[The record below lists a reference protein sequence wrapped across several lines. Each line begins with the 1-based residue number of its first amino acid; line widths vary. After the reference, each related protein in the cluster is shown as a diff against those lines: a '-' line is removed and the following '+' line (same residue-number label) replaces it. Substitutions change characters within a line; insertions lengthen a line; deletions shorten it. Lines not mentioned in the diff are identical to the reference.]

1 MNFIGVLLCRYVGAG
16 AAFSTSACNYLY
28 LRGMRHARALVLM
41 LAAGCYVQPVGTH
54 YALEPR
60 EQCAQNASVLDNG
73 GPYGAPPAQDPG
85 GLYGATTTQAPG
97 ENGGLYGAAMRNSEQ
112 PVLCRRPA
120 SPADACEVRAM
131 QASAQLKHQS
141 NVGEVA
147 PVSND
152 QIEYVR
158 SSTYQSCMGPP
169 Q

>member
-85 GLYGATTTQAPG
+85 GLYGA
-97 ENGGLYGAAMRNSEQ
+97 AMRNSAQ